1 MRKLTIFLLFS
12 ISTFLSQAQKNRPIE
27 INSENLTQIIFETD
41 IEKYR
46 GGFDPSLFSLEHYKN
61 ILYIQPLTR
70 VNNSNLSVI
79 TTDGL
84 IYTATVVY
92 VDTLRTMSYTIAKTE
107 AVNQQSIPLVSSTNI
122 ETQKDKISSST
133 KSQDIL
139 KFISF
144 KPQFIYNSNGIE
156 TRYFSIYVKGIY
168 ATNEHLYFQIELT
181 NKTHL
186 PYNCDLITFGSRT
199 KLKGKRISD
208 QRTNFVIIDK
218 YYPTRDLALDNQT
231 LVYQLDKF
239 SLSKEKEFTIEL
251 IEEQGERNI
260 FCILDYDF
268 ILQARPLMLD

>member
-12 ISTFLSQAQKNRPIE
+12 FSTFLSQAQKSRLIE
-27 INSENLTQIIFETD
+27 INSGNLTQIIFETD

-46 GGFDPSLFSLEHYKN
+46 GGFDPSLFSLENYKN
-61 ILYIQPLTR
+61 ILYIQPLMR

-92 VDTLRTMSYTIAKTE
+92 VDTLHTMSYTISKTE
-107 AVNQQSIPLVSSTNI
+107 AVPLVSSTNVEI
-122 ETQKDKISSST
+122 KKDKISSDT

-139 KFISF
+139 KLIAL

-156 TRYFSIYVKGIY
+156 TRSFSIYVKGIY

-231 LVYQLDKF
+231 LVYKLDKF

-268 ILQARPLMLD
+268 ILQARPLVLD